1 MSLGLAAEPMPFS
14 TDADGVV
21 RIAGT
26 RVTLDTLVAAFGDGS
41 TAEAIVEQY
50 PSLTLG
56 DVYIALG
63 YCLRHKEEVDA
74 YLRAR
79 RQQALHV
86 RQQNEERFHPAGIRE
101 RLFARRKSPI

>member
-1 MSLGLAAEPMPFS
+1 MSLGLVAEPMPFT

-21 RIAGT
+21 RIGGT
-26 RVTLDTLVAAFGDGS
+26 RVTLDTLVAAFADGL

-50 PSLTLG
+50 PSLPLG
-56 DVYIALG
+56 DVYIVLG

-74 YLRAR
+74 YLQTR

-86 RQQNEERFHPAGIRE
+86 RQQNEVRFNAVGIRD
-101 RLFARRKSPI
+101 RLLARQKSPI